1 MLFHEATIEQQP
13 GWRSSAAVTIITTTF
28 PNKTNTAPIVMTGA
42 SIPSKPQTPT
52 SCCADP
58 VHLKSI
64 RQ

>member
-1 MLFHEATIEQQP
+1 
-13 GWRSSAAVTIITTTF
+13 
-28 PNKTNTAPIVMTGA
+28 VMTGA